1 MKNWSIKRKLTLLSF
16 SLLAMIVLI
25 GSVEHFGARLITSR
39 LNEVT
44 EIHLPAVRF
53 ITLVDMMHDGLR
65 SIVYRALLIAQSDN
79 NEEKK
84 VVVEELKRASEDMA
98 KYISEI
104 DHLRIQVK
112 TQKTVNKVKPE
123 IESYLKKAEAVV
135 GLSLAGRHNEVKAK
149 INDFNNQFEL
159 LERDLG
165 DLGELIEADALGTR
179 KEAMEESKKMR
190 IVSFSIILFALG
202 LGSLLSYTLVRD
214 LVRSLSKI
222 VSHLKRSSQEVLNAS
237 SQSSNSATELS
248 DASTEQA
255 SSIQETMASVE
266 QISAMVNQ
274 NAESASRVKS
284 AVDTNKKATDEGS
297 RSVNEMLAAIDE
309 IKETNGEI
317 LGQMES
323 STREFSEIVKIIGE
337 IGEKT
342 KVIND
347 IVFQTKLLSFNA
359 SVEAARA
366 GEHGKGFAVVAEEVG
381 NLAQMSGNAAKEI
394 TDMLSSSTRKVNDI
408 VQDTSQRVDRLVEV
422 GKDKIAMGQA
432 TAKKCQE
439 AFERI
444 SENAG
449 TVASMV
455 SEIANASKE
464 QAQGIQEIN
473 KAIGQL
479 DRVTQQNASVAQQ
492 SSSQAG
498 QLKTE
503 ADSLSH
509 AVNTL
514 VLLLSGRSKEE
525 PLSYSENAKVIPF
538 PNLVKEKIHLSSTPQ
553 GLKQAS
559 GHDSVPL
566 SSDAG
571 FEDF

>member
-1 MKNWSIKRKLTLLSF
+1 MKNWSVKRKLTLLSF
-16 SLLAMIVLI
+16 SLLGMIVLV
-25 GSVEHFGARLITSR
+25 GGVEHYGNRLITSR
-39 LNEVT
+39 LNELA
-44 EIHLPAVRF
+44 EIHLPAVRY

-65 SIVYRALLIAQSDN
+65 SIVYRTLLIAQSEKH
-79 NEEKK
+79 EEKRS
-84 VVVEELKRASEDMA
+84 VVEELKNASENMV
-98 KYISEI
+98 KYINEI
-104 DHLRIQVK
+104 DHLDIRAK
-112 TQKTVNKVKPE
+112 TQEVVRRVRPQ
-123 IESYLKKAEAVV
+123 IESYLAVGEAVV
-135 GLSLAGRHNEVKAK
+135 GLSLAGRHNDVNAK
-149 INDFNNQFEL
+149 LNEFQKIYEL
-159 LERDLG
+159 LEKDLG
-165 DLGELIEADALGTR
+165 DLSALIEIDAQVVQ
-179 KEAMEESKKMR
+179 KEALEESNQMK
-190 IVSFSIILFALG
+190 IVSFSIILLALG
-202 LGSLLSYTLVRD
+202 LGSLLSYTWVRE
-214 LVRSLSKI
+214 LISSLSKI

-297 RSVNEMLAAIDE
+297 RSVNEMLVAIDE

-525 PLSYSENAKVIPF
+525 SLSNPENTKTIPF
-538 PNLVKEKIHLSSTPQ
+538 PNVVKEKIHLSSTPQ